1 VIVESCLKVKH
12 FRFNRIRD
20 IIANMPPLMATER
33 IPMKTPR
40 HTQAAAPPEPAGR
53 GRAVKASNA
62 RASAQALNG
71 SAAAPA
77 ADASEPAVQR
87 LADYLCFAVYS
98 ANLAFGRAYRPI
110 LDELGL
116 TYTQYIAVIVLWE
129 SGSLTVGALGEKL
142 FLESNTLT
150 PILKKLEAMGYLRRQ
165 RDPSDERQ
173 VLVSLTEEGRR
184 LRENALCKSLFN
196 ATGLSAEEFPK
207 LQQAVVAL
215 RDNLIKSVHPDE

>member
-1 VIVESCLKVKH
+1 
-12 FRFNRIRD
+12 
-20 IIANMPPLMATER
+20 MATER
-33 IPMKTPR
+33 IHMKTPR
-40 HTQAAAPPEPAGR
+40 HAPPATSSEPAGR
-53 GRAVKASNA
+53 GRAAKAGNTRGSVE
-62 RASAQALNG
+62 ALK
-71 SAAAPA
+71 
-77 ADASEPAVQR
+77 ASEPAAATDASDPASQR

-129 SGSLTVGALGEKL
+129 SGSLTVSALGEKL

-173 VLVSLTEEGRR
+173 VLVSLTDEGRR
-184 LRENALCKSLFN
+184 LRENALCKSLFS
-196 ATGLSAEEFPK
+196 ATGLTAEEFPK
-207 LQQAVVAL
+207 LQKAVVAL